1 MHLPLKTRLQDACG
15 MCSWVLGT
23 GTGYPATIVVVYHR
37 TFVAPVYIHEVN
49 YKYEI
54 VHANVLR
61 VVLAN
66 V

>member
-1 MHLPLKTRLQDACG
+1 MRVP
-15 MCSWVLGT
+15 S
-23 GTGYPATIVVVYHR
+23 YNIVVVYHR